1 MTLFGTNGVRGIAN
15 SEMTADMALNLGK
28 SLGTYMHRHG
38 IGTRVAVGRDTRISG
53 DMLKSAAIAGLLSTG
68 LEVVDVDIL
77 PTPALQYYVR
87 DKADAGVMITASH
100 NPREYN
106 GLKIVAGDGTEFS
119 RQGEAEVEQIYYAG
133 EFHTAQWN
141 ETGSFSSDQTTLRTY
156 MDGII
161 SKVDAGT
168 ISTAGLT
175 VVVDPG
181 CGAGC
186 GVTPILLRE
195 LGCRVITLNA
205 QPDGTFP
212 GRAPEPTREE
222 LGDLMNTVK
231 AAGAD
236 LGVAHDGDADRV
248 AFVDEKGEFL
258 DEEDL
263 LAIMA
268 GHVLKG
274 KKGNV
279 VTPVS
284 SSLKVRDVTESMG
297 CELLWTAV
305 GSIDV
310 ARKMI
315 ETGAVFGGEGNGGL
329 IFPEFQ
335 YCRDG
340 AMTAARMLEI
350 LASGK
355 KLSELKQGIP
365 EYHNTK
371 KKIHV
376 KDPKLVVEMLLTR
389 DLHEGIGSAGDVG
402 SVGDVGDVKVDR
414 TDGLKLWYPDG
425 WILIR
430 PSGTEPLVRVY
441 AESSTAGRT
450 AELAGYGTNLV
461 EEAARKVRQEEE

>member
-1 MTLFGTNGVRGIAN
+1 
-15 SEMTADMALNLGK
+15 
-28 SLGTYMHRHG
+28 
-38 IGTRVAVGRDTRISG
+38 
-53 DMLKSAAIAGLLSTG
+53 
-68 LEVVDVDIL
+68 
-77 PTPALQYYVR
+77 
-87 DKADAGVMITASH
+87 
-100 NPREYN
+100 
-106 GLKIVAGDGTEFS
+106 
-119 RQGEAEVEQIYYAG
+119 
-133 EFHTAQWN
+133 
-141 ETGSFSSDQTTLRTY
+141 
-156 MDGII
+156 
-161 SKVDAGT
+161 
-168 ISTAGLT
+168 
-175 VVVDPG
+175 
-181 CGAGC
+181 
-186 GVTPILLRE
+186 VTPILLRE

-222 LGDLMNTVK
+222 LCDLMSTVK

-248 AFVDEKGEFL
+248 AFVDENGEFL

-268 GHVLKG
+268 GHMLER
-274 KKGNV
+274 KKGSV

-340 AMTAARMLEI
+340 ALTAARMLEI
-350 LASGK
+350 LASGR

-365 EYHNTK
+365 EYYNIK

-376 KDPKLVVEMLLTR
+376 KNQKQVVEILLTQ
-389 DLHEGIGSAGDVG
+389 DLP
-402 SVGDVGDVKVDR
+402 GDVGDVKVDR

-430 PSGTEPLVRVY
+430 PSGTEPLIRIY

-450 AELAGYGTNLV
+450 AELAGYGTDLV
-461 EEAARKVRQEEE
+461 EKTAQKVQ

>member
-1 MTLFGTNGVRGIAN
+1 MTLFGTNGVRGIVN

-38 IGTRVAVGRDTRISG
+38 IGSRVAMGRDTRISG

-87 DKADAGVMITASH
+87 DNADAGVMITASH

-133 EFHTAQWN
+133 EFHAAQWN
-141 ETGSFSSDQTTLRTY
+141 ETGSFSRDQTILGTY
-156 MDGII
+156 MNAII

-212 GRAPEPTREE
+212 GRLPELTRDV
-222 LGDLMNTVK
+222 LSDLINLVK
-231 AAGAD
+231 LVGAD
-236 LGVAHDGDADRV
+236 LGIAHNGDADRV

-258 DEEDL
+258 DGKDL
-263 LAIMA
+263 LILMTA
-268 GHVLKG
+268 HVLEH
-274 KKGNV
+274 KKGTV
-279 VTPVS
+279 IVPLGS
-284 SSLKVRDVTESMG
+284 SSKIREITTSLGE
-297 CELLWTAV
+297 ELIYAQV
-305 GSIDV
+305 ECIDIV
-310 ARKMI
+310 QKMI
-315 ETGAVFGGEGNGGL
+315 ETGAVFGGDVNGGL
-329 IFPEFQ
+329 IIPEFQ

-340 AMTAARMLEI
+340 VMVTAKMLEM
-350 LASGK
+350 LARGK
-355 KLSELKQGIP
+355 MLSELR
-365 EYHNTK
+365 
-371 KKIHV
+371 KKI
-376 KDPKLVVEMLLTR
+376 
-389 DLHEGIGSAGDVG
+389 
-402 SVGDVGDVKVDR
+402 
-414 TDGLKLWYPDG
+414 
-425 WILIR
+425 
-430 PSGTEPLVRVY
+430 
-441 AESSTAGRT
+441 
-450 AELAGYGTNLV
+450 
-461 EEAARKVRQEEE
+461 

>member
-28 SLGTYMHRHG
+28 SLGTYMHRHSL
-38 IGTRVAVGRDTRISG
+38 GTKVAVGRDTRVSG

-68 LEVVDVDIL
+68 MEVVDVYVL

-87 DKADAGVMITASH
+87 DNANAGVMITASH

-119 RQGEAEVEQIYYAG
+119 RKGEAEVEQIYYAG
-133 EFHTAQWN
+133 EFHAAQWN
-141 ETGSFSSDQTTLRTY
+141 ETGNFSSDRTIPRTY

-161 SKVDAGT
+161 SNVDADA
-168 ISTAGLT
+168 IRTAGLT

-195 LGCRVITLNA
+195 LGCRVISLNA

-222 LGDLMNTVK
+222 LGNLMNTVK

-268 GHVLKG
+268 GHVLEG
-274 KKGNV
+274 KKGRV

-284 SSLKVRDVTESMG
+284 SSLKVLDVTESMG

-315 ETGAVFGGEGNGGL
+315 EAGAVFGGEGNGGL

-340 AMTAARMLEI
+340 AMTAAKMLEI
-350 LASGK
+350 LASGR

-365 EYHNTK
+365 EYYNTK

-376 KDPKLVVEMLLTR
+376 KDPKQVVEMLLTQ
-389 DLHEGIGSAGDVG
+389 DLPGDVG
-402 SVGDVGDVKVDR
+402 GVGDAGSVEDVKVDR
-414 TDGLKLWYPDG
+414 TDGIKLWYPDG

-430 PSGTEPLVRVY
+430 ASGTEPLVRVY

-450 AELAGYGTNLV
+450 AELVGYGTDLV
-461 EEAARKVRQEEE
+461 ERTARKVR